1 MFIPRGVKRK
11 HSNAIYSPD
20 AIKHARPIFVAEP
33 PKSSTLVGESTS
45 NQVDKTV
52 TDNENPQKE
61 NKDEKST
68 QIEKFLSSEHESLVP
83 VVPSD
88 PPLPDEEHDD
98 DEDQEPIKQ
107 ASIEQRFPLDGEP
120 LCVVCGRYGEYI
132 NDTTER
138 DVCSME
144 CKIKDIANYAR
155 NPSHDPICQGIAY
168 PQYSIATNV
177 HSKLTAYHDS
187 PEVSMLHPKAIE
199 AMRTAHDI
207 TVEGQ
212 NVPRPIIT
220 FESCQLDATLLEN
233 IKAAGFTRPTP
244 VQMQAL
250 SVALAGRDMLVSAPT
265 SSGKT
270 LSYLV
275 PMITHCLSLA
285 KMYKTG
291 KNSCPLGLIIA
302 PTRELCAQIESV
314 AKQLAA
320 GLPQMKTALLIG
332 DPGIRQTGFYS
343 ATWESDEVMRRACRK
358 HLRNSI
364 TVHVGRT
371 KAQPN
376 KHVKQTIMWVED
388 QSKSK
393 QLMSIL
399 RDPKYYEPPILIF
412 VDSKLA
418 TELLAQAIRNKCGFN
433 VLAMHGDL
441 SQPERDEVLQQV
453 RQSTCDIIVATGVLA
468 RGIDLPNVRMVI
480 NYDMAN
486 TVDEYIHQ
494 VGRAMVTGAK
504 GAHGTKQ
511 HTRKQGW
518 AITFINNEHRYLFRG
533 LIQTLMQEYQG
544 EPPRG
549 ISADEKRRRLE
560 SLFHETKQFYQL
572 KELEK
577 IAPKR
582 QIVVQ
587 SVKDVLQSLVDD
599 GLVNMEKIGSS
610 NYFWSYPSAAAQTKR
625 NKVDE
630 LQEAIAELEEKNAAL
645 EKEIANAL
653 SIREPSDMRT
663 EILSHLEKER
673 LVQEKNEQELL
684 RYRECDPAVIRAK
697 DKAARAAK
705 DAANRWTDNVFT
717 IQSHCVDK
725 FGIEKSEFN
734 RNFGISD
741 EFDNIP

>member
-11 HSNAIYSPD
+11 YSNAIYSPE
-20 AIKHARPIFVAEP
+20 AIKHAKPISFAEP
-33 PKSSTLVGESTS
+33 HNASPLVGEFTS
-45 NQVDKTV
+45 NQLEQAA
-52 TDNENPQKE
+52 TDNEDKQKE
-61 NKDEKST
+61 NKDEQSN
-68 QIEKFLSSEHESLVP
+68 QITEVTASEHESSVP
-83 VVPSD
+83 VVPND
-88 PPLPDEEHDD
+88 PDVEQSD

-107 ASIEQRFPLDGEP
+107 ASIEQRFPLNDEP
-120 LCVVCGRYGEYI
+120 LCVVCGKYGEYI
-132 NDTTER
+132 SDTTER

-144 CKIKDIANYAR
+144 CKLKDIANYAR
-155 NPSHDPICQGIAY
+155 NPAKDPICQGIAY

-177 HSKLTAYHDS
+177 HAKLTAYHDS

-199 AMRTAHDI
+199 AMRSAHDI

-212 NVPRPIIT
+212 NVPRPITT

-233 IKAAGFTRPTP
+233 IRSAGFKKPTP

-270 LSYLV
+270 VSYLV

-285 KMYKTG
+285 KMYG
-291 KNSCPLGLIIA
+291 NAHHSGPLGLIIA

-320 GLPQMKTALLIG
+320 GLPHMKTALLIG
-332 DPGIRQTGFYS
+332 GNPIPNQVYRLKQGVQILVATPGRMIELLNHHKSVLKLENIKMMIMDEVDIMFKMGFNEQIARILNSLVDPGIRQTCFYS
-343 ATWESDEVMRRACRK
+343 ATWESEEVMRRACRK

-364 TVHVGRT
+364 TVQVGRT

-453 RQSTCDIIVATGVLA
+453 RQSTCDIVVATGVLA
-468 RGIDLPNVRMVI
+468 RGIDLQNVRMVI

-494 VGRAMVTGAK
+494 VGRAMVTSAK

-518 AITFINNEHRYLFRG
+518 AITFINNVSLKKRKGKKKMVERSFHEQRFSRVFHFLKQEHRYLFRG
-533 LIQTLMQEYQG
+533 LFQTLMQEYQG
-544 EPPRG
+544 EVTPLP
-549 ISADEKRRRLE
+549 L
-560 SLFHETKQFYQL
+560 QL
-572 KELEK
+572 K
-577 IAPKR
+577 
-582 QIVVQ
+582 
-587 SVKDVLQSLVDD
+587 
-599 GLVNMEKIGSS
+599 
-610 NYFWSYPSAAAQTKR
+610 
-625 NKVDE
+625 
-630 LQEAIAELEEKNAAL
+630 
-645 EKEIANAL
+645 
-653 SIREPSDMRT
+653 SIM
-663 EILSHLEKER
+663 
-673 LVQEKNEQELL
+673 
-684 RYRECDPAVIRAK
+684 
-697 DKAARAAK
+697 
-705 DAANRWTDNVFT
+705 
-717 IQSHCVDK
+717 
-725 FGIEKSEFN
+725 
-734 RNFGISD
+734 
-741 EFDNIP
+741 

>member
-11 HSNAIYSPD
+11 HSNAIYSAD
-20 AIKHARPIFVAEP
+20 AIKHAKPISFAQPYNSSPGELASNPLDKAAED
-33 PKSSTLVGESTS
+33 S
-45 NQVDKTV
+45 VDQ
-52 TDNENPQKE
+52 QKE
-61 NKDEKST
+61 SKDDQSNKKIQVNPAEQED
-68 QIEKFLSSEHESLVP
+68 LVP
-83 VVPSD
+83 VVASD
-88 PPLPDEEHDD
+88 PTMDDDED

-132 NDTTER
+132 SDTTER
-138 DVCSME
+138 DVCSVE

-155 NPSHDPICQGIAY
+155 NPTHDPICQGIAY

-177 HSKLTAYHDS
+177 HAKLTAYHDS

-199 AMRTAHDI
+199 AMRSAHDI

-212 NVPRPIIT
+212 NVPRPITT
-220 FESCQLDATLLEN
+220 FESCQLDTTLLQN
-233 IKAAGFTRPTP
+233 LRAAGFTKPTP

-250 SVALAGRDMLVSAPT
+250 SVALAGRDMFVSAPT

-270 LSYLV
+270 VSYLV

-285 KMYKTG
+285 KMYGTG
-291 KNSCPLGLIIA
+291 QNSHPLGLIIA

-320 GLPQMKTALLIG
+320 GLPHMKTALLIG
-332 DPGIRQTGFYS
+332 GNPIPNQVYRLKQGVQILVATPGRMIELLNHHKSALKLENIKMMIMDEVDIMFKMGFNEQIARILNSLVDPGIRQTCFYS
-343 ATWESDEVMRRACRK
+343 ATWESEEVMRRACRK

-376 KHVKQTIMWVED
+376 KHVKQTVMWVED

-418 TELLAQAIRNKCGFN
+418 SELLAQAIRNKCGFN

-453 RQSTCDIIVATGVLA
+453 RQSTCDIVVATGVLA
-468 RGIDLPNVRMVI
+468 RGIDLQNVRMVI

-518 AITFINNEHRYLFRG
+518 AITFINNVSSWMR
-533 LIQTLMQEYQG
+533 
-544 EPPRG
+544 
-549 ISADEKRRRLE
+549 KR
-560 SLFHETKQFYQL
+560 
-572 KELEK
+572 
-577 IAPKR
+577 
-582 QIVVQ
+582 
-587 SVKDVLQSLVDD
+587 
-599 GLVNMEKIGSS
+599 
-610 NYFWSYPSAAAQTKR
+610 
-625 NKVDE
+625 
-630 LQEAIAELEEKNAAL
+630 
-645 EKEIANAL
+645 
-653 SIREPSDMRT
+653 
-663 EILSHLEKER
+663 
-673 LVQEKNEQELL
+673 
-684 RYRECDPAVIRAK
+684 
-697 DKAARAAK
+697 
-705 DAANRWTDNVFT
+705 
-717 IQSHCVDK
+717 
-725 FGIEKSEFN
+725 
-734 RNFGISD
+734 
-741 EFDNIP
+741 

>member
-68 QIEKFLSSEHESLVP
+68 QIEESLSSEHESLVP

-144 CKIKDIANYAR
+144 CKIKDIANYAQ

-199 AMRTAHDI
+199 AMRTTHDI

-332 DPGIRQTGFYS
+332 GKPIPDQVYRLKQGVQILVATPGRMIELINHHKSVLKLENIKMMIMDEVDMMFKMGFNEQIARILNSLVDPGIRQTGFYS

-453 RQSTCDIIVATGVLA
+453 RQSTCDIVVATGVLA

-504 GAHGTKQ
+504 GTHGTKQ

-518 AITFINNEHRYLFRG
+518 AITFINNVSR
-533 LIQTLMQEYQG
+533 
-544 EPPRG
+544 
-549 ISADEKRRRLE
+549 D
-560 SLFHETKQFYQL
+560 
-572 KELEK
+572 
-577 IAPKR
+577 
-582 QIVVQ
+582 
-587 SVKDVLQSLVDD
+587 VK
-599 GLVNMEKIGSS
+599 KC
-610 NYFWSYPSAAAQTKR
+610 K
-625 NKVDE
+625 
-630 LQEAIAELEEKNAAL
+630 
-645 EKEIANAL
+645 
-653 SIREPSDMRT
+653 
-663 EILSHLEKER
+663 
-673 LVQEKNEQELL
+673 
-684 RYRECDPAVIRAK
+684 
-697 DKAARAAK
+697 
-705 DAANRWTDNVFT
+705 
-717 IQSHCVDK
+717 
-725 FGIEKSEFN
+725 
-734 RNFGISD
+734 
-741 EFDNIP
+741 

>member
-20 AIKHARPIFVAEP
+20 AIKHAKPISFAEP
-33 PKSSTLVGESTS
+33 PNSSPGDIAS
-45 NQVDKTV
+45 NQLDKAV
-52 TDNENPQKE
+52 ADNEDQQKE
-61 NKDEKST
+61 IKDEHSSQK
-68 QIEKFLSSEHESLVP
+68 IEVDSLEHGIAVP
-83 VVPSD
+83 LIPSD
-88 PPLPDEEHDD
+88 PTIDDDEQSD

-120 LCVVCGRYGEYI
+120 LCIICGRYGEYI

-155 NPSHDPICQGIAY
+155 NPTNDPICQGIAY

-177 HSKLTAYHDS
+177 HAKLTAYHDS

-199 AMRTAHDI
+199 AMRSAHDI

-212 NVPRPIIT
+212 NVPRPITT
-220 FESCQLDATLLEN
+220 FESCQLDATLLKN
-233 IKAAGFTRPTP
+233 IRAAGFTKPTS

-250 SVALAGRDMLVSAPT
+250 PVALAGRDMFVSAPT

-270 LSYLV
+270 VSYLV

-285 KMYKTG
+285 KMYGTG
-291 KNSCPLGLIIA
+291 QNSHPLGLIVA

-320 GLPQMKTALLIG
+320 GLPHMKTALLIG
-332 DPGIRQTGFYS
+332 GNPIPNQVYRLKQGVQILVATPGRMIELLNHHKSVLKLENIKMMIMDEVDIMFKMGFNEQIARILNSLVDPGIRQTCFYS
-343 ATWESDEVMRRACRK
+343 ATWESEEVMRRACRK

-418 TELLAQAIRNKCGFN
+418 TELLAQAIRTKCGFN

-453 RQSTCDIIVATGVLA
+453 RQSTCDIVVSTGILA
-468 RGIDLPNVRMVI
+468 RGIDLLNVRMVI

-494 VGRAMVTGAK
+494 VGRAMVT

-544 EPPRG
+544 EVTPLP
-549 ISADEKRRRLE
+549 L
-560 SLFHETKQFYQL
+560 QL
-572 KELEK
+572 K
-577 IAPKR
+577 
-582 QIVVQ
+582 
-587 SVKDVLQSLVDD
+587 
-599 GLVNMEKIGSS
+599 
-610 NYFWSYPSAAAQTKR
+610 
-625 NKVDE
+625 
-630 LQEAIAELEEKNAAL
+630 AI
-645 EKEIANAL
+645 
-653 SIREPSDMRT
+653 M
-663 EILSHLEKER
+663 
-673 LVQEKNEQELL
+673 
-684 RYRECDPAVIRAK
+684 
-697 DKAARAAK
+697 
-705 DAANRWTDNVFT
+705 
-717 IQSHCVDK
+717 
-725 FGIEKSEFN
+725 
-734 RNFGISD
+734 
-741 EFDNIP
+741 